1 MFNLKK
7 ENHKYSAKSTLKRIL
22 SSVSYK
28 LKKESMSDD
37 LLSNIKGQLHR
48 DFLEGECGH
57 ELNDS
62 FDNKLEPIRKGF
74 MQSIEKHGPEVHV
87 ETRELHPEE
96 IEGFTGGH
104 MGGIPDLI
112 EKLLSGFDT
121 MPFDN
126 IFNIDSHDDMPHH
139 MEQPQELGE
148 DVIEEAVGNL
158 GESVERLQNSVEDD
172 LEYEDLD
179 DTVEE
184 DICNRC
190 DCHPCQCDNHCEEC
204 DCDPCQ
210 CEECDECEDKG
221 VNIMPEKIVKVP
233 TSVLGGEDWHQVR
246 ADVDLAWKMA
256 KTAEYSVDH
265 ILTIIEPTKY
275 EVLSENIENRLIN
288 AYVDIS
294 EEKDMGKVASKLEK
308 LAYTIVQH
316 DDENRDSYLT
326 QDDRYRKDGPIP
338 HNYQKWFSEVGES
351 HHEAMARLDEH
362 KNPDNETMKLRIKD
376 GERSN
381 KMREEL
387 ATVETRMRKEDM
399 NDTEHSVLSN
409 IEFML
414 DHLEKKLAGRREVDS
429 EKSLEALLNGKQADK
444 EKVWN
449 QTLEA
454 RNAEAK
460 HSKDEKEKLN
470 RSIEARMD
478 SDLDTRKDEY
488 FEHVIDIILDDSRN
502 DKKVLKTAGFG
513 GGIVRDSRSTD
524 LGIVPG
530 GEKKNELEPDL
541 PHVPERVNRGDKPT
555 EWWLDPDNI
564 KEQQQLAV
572 QQAPTSAMQDDTSTI
587 AMGSGA
593 MSDPSMNPPAA
604 GTPYGFGDNEDV
616 HMPKAQDNTRK
627 PNFPYG
633 PTKFL
638 T

>member
-7 ENHKYSAKSTLKRIL
+7 ENKKYAAKSTLKKIL
-22 SSVSYK
+22 SSINNTM
-28 LKKESMSDD
+28 KKESMTDD

-62 FDNKLEPIRKGF
+62 FDHQLEPIRKGF

-96 IEGFTGGH
+96 IQEFTGH
-104 MGGIPDLI
+104 DMGGIPDLI
-112 EKLLSGFDT
+112 EKILSGFDE

-126 IFNIDSHDDMPHH
+126 IFNLDDQHDIPQHFEHH
-139 MEQPQELGE
+139 QEFGAGE
-148 DVIEEAVGNL
+148 PEEVIEEAVGNL
-158 GESVERLQNSVEDD
+158 GESVERLQDTIEEDF
-172 LEYEDLD
+172 D
-179 DTVEE
+179 DEVEE
-184 DICNRC
+184 EICHRC
-190 DCHPCQCDNHCEEC
+190 DCAPCQCENHCEEC
-204 DCDPCQ
+204 DCDPCR
-210 CEECDECEDKG
+210 CEECEDEG
-221 VNIMPEKIVKVP
+221 VSIMPEKIVKVP
-233 TSVLGGEDWHQVR
+233 TSILGGEDWHQVR

-256 KTAEYSVDH
+256 KTAEYSIDH
-265 ILTIIEPTKY
+265 ILTVIEPTKY
-275 EVLSENIENRLIN
+275 EVLSDSVADKLVD

-294 EEKDMGKVASKLEK
+294 EEEDMSKVASKLEK

-338 HNYQKWFSEVGES
+338 HNYQKWFSEMGES

-362 KNPDNETMKLRIKD
+362 KNPDNEVMKLRIKD

-414 DHLEKKLAGRREVDS
+414 DHLEKKLAGRRETDG
-429 EKSLEALLNGKQADK
+429 EKNLEALLSGKQADK

-460 HSKDEKEKLN
+460 HSKDDKEKTN

-478 SDLDTRKDEY
+478 NDLDTRKDEY

-513 GGIVRDSRSTD
+513 GGIVRDSRATD
-524 LGIVPG
+524 LGVVPG
-530 GEKKNELEPDL
+530 DEKKNNSELDL
-541 PHVPERVNRGDKPT
+541 PHTPERVNRGDKPT
-555 EWWLDPDNI
+555 EWWLDPNNI

-572 QQAPTSAMQDDTSTI
+572 QQAPTSAMQSDTSNILMDT
-587 AMGSGA
+587 GA
-593 MSDPSMNPPAA
+593 SAQPSMNPPAA